1 METIVVGE
9 FQIRRGSRGSIVWL
23 NSKRSIELTPS
34 ELKALCAG
42 FDKQQ
47 IQSLGKT
54 TFPAE
59 ISVPCQHQNGLVM
72 LKMRRQVAVAF
83 SHELTVRTRGT

>member
-1 METIVVGE
+1 M
-9 FQIRRGSRGSIVWL
+9 
-23 NSKRSIELTPS
+23 
-34 ELKALCAG
+34 
-42 FDKQQ
+42 

-59 ISVPCQHQNGLVM
+59 ISVPCQYQNGLVM